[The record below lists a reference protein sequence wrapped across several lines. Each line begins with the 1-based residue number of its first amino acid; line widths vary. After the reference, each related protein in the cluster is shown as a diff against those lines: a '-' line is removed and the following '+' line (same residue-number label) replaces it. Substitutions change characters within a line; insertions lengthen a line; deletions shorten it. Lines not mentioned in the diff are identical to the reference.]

1 MKYEIF
7 TISILKMAQECPKEW
22 RLGQSVFNVVE
33 AFYDTVA
40 REVQFQ
46 DGIDCFY
53 DDTKIEDFLK
63 AAYKRIFKKEEEW
76 KEVQKTL

>member
-1 MKYEIF
+1 MTYEEFWKEIF
-7 TISILKMAQECPKEW
+7 GKPGDIPTDW
-22 RLGQSVFNVVE
+22 RLGQYVFNVVE
-33 AFYDTVA
+33 AKYGKVA

-63 AAYKRIFKKEEEW
+63 AAYKRLTKSEEDGRE
-76 KEVQKTL
+76 

>member
-1 MKYEIF
+1 MKYEDFWKEIF
-7 TISILKMAQECPKEW
+7 KRPEDIPADW
-22 RLGQSVFNVVE
+22 RLGQYVFNIVE
-33 AFYDTVA
+33 AKYGSVA

-63 AAYKRIFKKEEEW
+63 AVYKRLTKSEEDGR
-76 KEVQKTL
+76 K